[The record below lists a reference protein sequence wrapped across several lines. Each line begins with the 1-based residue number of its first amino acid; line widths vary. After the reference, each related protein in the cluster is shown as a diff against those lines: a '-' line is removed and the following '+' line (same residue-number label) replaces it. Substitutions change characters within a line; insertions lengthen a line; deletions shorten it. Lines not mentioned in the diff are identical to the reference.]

1 MQPYSSTDLQAQL
14 ELLRRRM
21 ANAAQRADE
30 RIAEQRAQ
38 AALEP
43 PLDQFVTGREV
54 ETPHGRHFESERLW
68 PHWQRHGSMEISRL
82 QELPGD
88 LFREISQET
97 IADAPP
103 ESWAFL
109 DTETTGL
116 AGGSGTCAFLV
127 GVGRI
132 RADGFHVRQFFLR
145 DYPEEPS
152 ALAALTE
159 SLADAQVLVTY
170 NGKSFDV
177 PLLETRYRLARARP
191 PFERLAHLDL
201 LHGARRLWRFR
212 FESCRLV
219 ELENRILGH
228 EREGDV
234 PGAMIP
240 EIYFDYVRT
249 GRAARLAPVFLHNAL
264 DIVSLACLTGIVPWA
279 FREAGQT
286 ELRHGSEYMALG
298 RWIEQAGQLERA
310 RDLYREAIRRPL
322 RDDLLYRTMW
332 DLGQLEKKLGAF
344 DAALALFSG
353 LAAIKNEHRVE
364 ALEALA
370 KHYEHR
376 EKNFAMALEFTETA
390 LTLEPGAELTKRRE
404 RLSKKKGQTRLKLV

>member
-1 MQPYSSTDLQAQL
+1 MEPAPQRDLQAQL
-14 ELLRRRM
+14 AELRQLI
-21 ANAAQRADE
+21 AAKAKRTDE
-30 RIAEQRAQ
+30 RLAAERAR
-38 AALEP
+38 AAVEE
-43 PLDQFVTGREV
+43 PLDKFVIGRQV
-54 ETPHGRHFESERLW
+54 ETAHGCHFETERLW

-82 QELPGD
+82 QSLPGD
-88 LFREISQET
+88 LLREISQET
-97 IADAPP
+97 IAHAPP

-145 DYPEEPS
+145 DYPEEKS
-152 ALAALTE
+152 VLAALTE

-177 PLLETRYRLARARP
+177 PLLETRYRLSRAQP
-191 PFERLAHLDL
+191 PFDRLAHLDL

-212 FESCRLV
+212 FDSCRLV

-240 EIYFDYVRT
+240 EIFFDFVRT
-249 GRAARLAPVFLHNAL
+249 GRAARLAPVFVHNAL
-264 DIVSLACLTGIVPWA
+264 DIASLACLTGIVPWA
-279 FREAGQT
+279 FRESGAA
-286 ELRHGSEYMALG
+286 ELRHAAEFMALG
-298 RWIEQAGQLERA
+298 RWIEQGGQLERA

-322 RDDLLYRTMW
+322 RDELLYRTMW
-332 DLGQLEKKLGAF
+332 DLAQIEKKLGAF
-344 DAALALFSG
+344 DAAVSLLSELAT
-353 LAAIKNEHRVE
+353 IRNEHRVE
-364 ALEALA
+364 ALAALA

-376 EKNFAMALEFTETA
+376 ERNYAMALEYTEA
-390 LTLEPGAELTKRRE
+390 AIALEPSDELTKRRE
-404 RLSKKKGQTRLKLV
+404 RLSRKKGQTVLRLA